1 MASKGAEFIGVDDI
15 VENLRESQ
23 FDGLGVFQG
32 GSKSNS
38 TEKWKRI
45 AMDGENEEDLIEAF
59 IKWSDR
65 LMKSNPLNCQVYAM
79 QLYVVPEGKTR
90 AEGTTSFTFKFNDKS
105 MMGSSSSNEEKPN
118 NSGHISK
125 RELEL
130 ALENQRLE
138 FEKHLLEKKL
148 EDDELEDDEDAVGEE
163 IGMIGA
169 LQNAVVDRLPQLIDL
184 VIARLSTPVIT
195 NQSNNNNQMNL
206 GIGANIDQ
214 IISELRKV
222 DADIESD
229 LMKLLQLAKN
239 NPKFF
244 QMLIQ
249 QLRSL

>member
-1 MASKGAEFIGVDDI
+1 MSKGAEFIGLDAVL
-15 VENLRESQ
+15 ENLEAFQ
-23 FDGLGVFQG
+23 FQGIGVFQG
-32 GSKSNS
+32 KF
-38 TEKWKRI
+38 EKFKRL
-45 AMDGENEEDLIEAF
+45 ALEDETEEDLIEEF
-59 IKWSDR
+59 VKWSKR
-65 LMKSNPLNCQVYAM
+65 MMNSNPNNSQVYAM
-79 QLYVVPEGKTR
+79 QLYVVPEGKPR
-90 AEGTTSFTFKFNDKS
+90 AEGTTSFTFKFNEKTSSKQAVGCDSPVKE
-105 MMGSSSSNEEKPN
+105 GS
-118 NSGHISK
+118 ISK

-138 FEKHLLEKKL
+138 FEKHLLEQKL
-148 EDDELEDDEDAVGEE
+148 QDDDFDEDEEEEKE

-184 VIARLSTPVIT
+184 VIARLSTPIMTQQT
-195 NQSNNNNQMNL
+195 NQPMNL
-206 GIGANIDQ
+206 GIGSNIDQ

-229 LMKLLQLAKN
+229 LLKLLQLAQN

>member
-1 MASKGAEFIGVDDI
+1 MSKGAEFIGLDAVL
-15 VENLRESQ
+15 ENLEAFQ
-23 FDGLGVFQG
+23 FQGIGVFQG
-32 GSKSNS
+32 KF
-38 TEKWKRI
+38 EKFKRL
-45 AMDGENEEDLIEAF
+45 ALEDETEEDLIEEF
-59 IKWSDR
+59 VKWSKR
-65 LMKSNPLNCQVYAM
+65 MMNSNPNNSQVYAM
-79 QLYVVPEGKTR
+79 QLYVVPEGKPR
-90 AEGTTSFTFKFNDKS
+90 AEGTTSFTFKFNEKTSSKQAVGCDSPAKE
-105 MMGSSSSNEEKPN
+105 GS
-118 NSGHISK
+118 ITK

-138 FEKHLLEKKL
+138 FEKHLLEQKL
-148 EDDELEDDEDAVGEE
+148 QDDDFDEDEEEEKE

-184 VIARLSTPVIT
+184 VIARLSTPIMTQQT
-195 NQSNNNNQMNL
+195 NQPMNL
-206 GIGANIDQ
+206 GIGSNIDQ

-229 LMKLLQLAKN
+229 LLKLLQLAQN

>member
-1 MASKGAEFIGVDDI
+1 MASKGAEFIGIDDI
-15 VENLRESQ
+15 VENLRECQ
-23 FDGLGVFQG
+23 FDGIGVYQG
-32 GSKSNS
+32 SNKSNS
-38 TEKWKRI
+38 TQKWKRI
-45 AMDGENEEDLIEAF
+45 ALDGENEEDLIEQF
-59 IKWSDR
+59 IAWSDR
-65 LMKSNPLNCQVYAM
+65 LMKSNPLNCQVYNM
-79 QLYVVPEGKTR
+79 QLFTIPEGKTN
-90 AEGTTSFTFKFNDKS
+90 AVGTSVFTFKFNDKS
-105 MMGSSSSNEEKPN
+105 IINLPSNEHKQ
-118 NSGHISK
+118 SGTGSISK

-148 EDDELEDDEDAVGEE
+148 EDEEVDDEDFNEGEE

-169 LQNAVVDRLPQLIDL
+169 LQNAVVDKLPQLIDL
-184 VIARLSTPVIT
+184 VIARLSVPVIT
-195 NQSNNNNQMNL
+195 NQSNNNQMNL

-229 LMKLLQLAKN
+229 LMKLLQLAKT